1 MKKIFSLLLIITVL
15 LSSVFCVNANAAY
28 TKEMEEMELY
38 SECVLLVSADNGEVI
53 FDKHAGK
60 QTAPASL
67 TKVITSIVVLEN
79 CEDLNAV
86 VTMPES
92 CIKELSGTGSSL
104 GGIKADEMLTVYD
117 LLAYLLIM
125 SANEA
130 ANCLA
135 DYVSNGDRA
144 KFIDM
149 MNKVAEDLGCKDSHF
164 VNPHGLDDEN
174 QYISARDMAK
184 FLTRALEFPAFKEIT
199 SRSTYTVAETNMQ
212 KERTLISTNY
222 MLNSAYKDYY
232 CKYVKGGKTG
242 TTSNAGRCMAAYASK
257 DGYNYIC
264 IALNSTFYDVDKDG
278 VKENGAFLD
287 CKEMIEW
294 TFNNIELV
302 PICDV
307 NQVVAQLPVKYAKNT
322 DFVTL
327 SPEETVF
334 SLVPKG
340 TDASSLLVEIVE
352 GTAPETLKA
361 PVKKGDT
368 VCRGRVLYAGNV
380 IKEINL
386 ISNTDARMSVFSFI
400 GSTAKTIFS
409 SWIFRII
416 AILVIAALVIL
427 VIKKKNDGS
436 GNAPK
441 KKGYQVLN
449 FNDFIKTK

>member
-1 MKKIFSLLLIITVL
+1 MKKIFSFLIILTVL
-15 LSSVFCVNANAAY
+15 LSSVFSVNANAAY

-79 CEDLNAV
+79 CPDLNAV

-104 GGIKADEMLTVYD
+104 GGIKAGESLRVYD

-144 KFIDM
+144 KFVEM

-164 VNPHGLDDEN
+164 VNPHGLDDDD
-174 QYISARDMAK
+174 QYITARDMAK

-199 SRSTYTVAETNMQ
+199 SRNSYTVAETNMQ
-212 KERTLISTNY
+212 KERTLVSTNY

-242 TTSNAGRCMAAYASK
+242 TTSKAGRCMAAYASK

-278 VKENGAFLD
+278 VNENGAFLD
-287 CKEMIEW
+287 CKEMLEW
-294 TFNNIELV
+294 TYQNIELV
-302 PICDV
+302 PICDI
-307 NQVVAQLPVKYAKNT
+307 NQIVAQLPVKYAKNT
-322 DFVTL
+322 DYVTL
-327 SPEETVF
+327 SPEETVY

-340 TDASSLLVEIVE
+340 TDSSSLLVEIVE
-352 GTAPETLKA
+352 GTAPEILKA
-361 PVKKGDT
+361 PVKKGDV

-386 ISNTDARMSVFSFI
+386 ISNTDAKMSVFSFI
-400 GSTAKTIFS
+400 GSTAKSIFS

-436 GNAPK
+436 GGSKK
-441 KKGYQVLN
+441 KKGYQILN
-449 FNDFIKTK
+449 YNDFIKTK

>member
-1 MKKIFSLLLIITVL
+1 MKKIFSLMLILTVV
-15 LSSVFCVNANAAY
+15 LSSVFSVNANAVY

-67 TKVITSIVVLEN
+67 TKIITSIVVLEN
-79 CEDLNAV
+79 CPDLNAV

-92 CIKELSGTGSSL
+92 CIDELSGTGSSL
-104 GGIKADEMLTVYD
+104 GGIKAGETLRVYD

-130 ANCLA
+130 ATCLA
-135 DYVSNGDRA
+135 DYVTNGDRA
-144 KFIDM
+144 KFIEM

-164 VNPHGLDDEN
+164 VNPHGLDDDD
-174 QYISARDMAK
+174 QYVSARDIAK

-199 SRSTYTVAETNMQ
+199 SRSSYTVAETNMQ
-212 KERTLISTNY
+212 KERTLVSTNY

-242 TTSNAGRCMAAYASK
+242 TTSKAGRCMAAYASK

-278 VKENGAFLD
+278 VNENGAFLD
-287 CKEMIEW
+287 CKEMLEW
-294 TFNNIELV
+294 TFTNIELV
-302 PICDV
+302 PICDI

-327 SPEETVF
+327 SPEETVY

-340 TDASSLLVEIVE
+340 TDSSSLLVEIVE

-361 PVKKGDT
+361 PVKKGDAI
-368 VCRGRVLYAGNV
+368 CRGRVLYAGNV

-386 ISNTDARMSVFSFI
+386 ISNTDAKMSIFSFI

-409 SWIFRII
+409 SWAFRII

-427 VIKKKNDGS
+427 IIKKKNDGS
-436 GNAPK
+436 GSAPK